1 MRGFVRRNAF
11 CAFMAAGGCSAM
23 AWLGLYGLDW
33 NDYESEAR
41 PAFEALSRGHISEFL
56 HLAPAY
62 GGSLIERG
70 PFVLLAGLWS
80 GGPLSVYRM
89 AALPCLLAS
98 ALLGVWLLAR
108 MRSQNGPL
116 LARAVALGVC
126 VANPITVSALELG
139 HPEELLG
146 GCLCVAAL
154 LLATNDHVSRRRALL
169 VGLLL
174 GLAVANKEWA
184 LLAVGPALL
193 ALPKGRR
200 LIAAATSLASAV
212 VVLGPLVLASSGAF
226 VSSTKGVAQPGAS
239 IFQPW
244 QLWWFTGKHGPLVHG
259 LYGVAKPGYRIG
271 PAWTAVVSHPLVLL
285 VGLCLVG
292 ALWLRSHNKRLPE
305 GQALAALALVLLMR
319 CLLDTWDTVYYPL
332 PFILALLAWETRRS
346 GSQLPVLSLTTSALV
361 WLSFRW
367 LPSHVSPDW
376 QAALFLAWSLP
387 LAGWLGVLLL
397 NGEKLDVGA
406 ADDVSLSVQPMTVRS
421 FGSRVKVSAPS
432 ALTTARSS
440 IRTPSAPGR

>member
-1 MRGFVRRNAF
+1 MRGLVRRNAF
-11 CAFMAAGGCSAM
+11 CALMAAGGCSAL

-41 PAFEALSRGHISEFL
+41 PAFEALSRGHVSAFL

-62 GGSLIERG
+62 GGSLIERA
-70 PFVLLAGLWS
+70 PFVLAARLWS

-89 AALPCLLAS
+89 AALPCLLAA

-108 MRSQNGPL
+108 MRSQDRPL

-139 HPEELLG
+139 HPEELFG
-146 GCLCVAAL
+146 GCLCVAGV
-154 LLATNDHVSRRRALL
+154 LLAAGDLVSRRRALL

-184 LLAVGPALL
+184 LLALGPALL

-200 LIAAATSLASAV
+200 LIAAAISFASAPAL
-212 VVLGPLVLASSGAF
+212 LGPLLLASSSTF
-226 VSSTKGVAQPGAS
+226 VSATKGIAQPGAA

-244 QLWWFTGKHGPLVHG
+244 QLWWFTGRHGALVHG
-259 LYGVAKPGYRIG
+259 LYGVSKPGYRIG
-271 PAWTAVVSHPLVLL
+271 PAWTGLISHPLILL
-285 VGLCLVG
+285 VGLCVTA
-292 ALWLRSHNKRLPE
+292 ALWLRSRGHRLPE
-305 GQALAALALVLLMR
+305 GQALAALAFVLLVR
-319 CLLDTWDTVYYPL
+319 CLLDTWDAVYYPL
-332 PFILALLAWETRRS
+332 PFILALLAWEARRP
-346 GSQLPVLSLTTSALV
+346 GSQPPVLALAASALT

-376 QAALFLAWSLP
+376 QAALFIAWSLP
-387 LAGWLGVLLL
+387 LAAWLGALLL
-397 NGEKLDVGA
+397 RGERLDIRA
-406 ADDVSLSVQPMTVRS
+406 AGDASASAQSMTVRS
-421 FGSRVKVSAPS
+421 FGSRVRISGPS
-432 ALTTARSS
+432 ALTTTRSS
-440 IRTPSAPGR
+440 IRTPNASGR